1 MTRPRRSRWKAPPI
15 APELVEAIPG
25 WLENGTS
32 SARPAAGDG
41 SERRLVLLARMSS
54 RETLR
59 PAERYAAAIRAAILK
74 GNAPLAESYRHGLRR
89 VRPGI
94 EAPGRSGEVARME
107 EVLVSVD
114 RLVAFPDMEGFDGN
128 LRLGTARLELA
139 DFAAL
144 ARIVAL
150 VSYQAAFPS
159 ELRPLP

>member
-1 MTRPRRSRWKAPPI
+1 MTRPRRSRRNAPPI

-25 WLENGTS
+25 WTERRVS
-32 SARPAAGDG
+32 SAFWAAPDG
-41 SERRLVLLARMSS
+41 SGRQLVLLARMSS
-54 RETLR
+54 RETLG

-74 GNAPLAESYRHGLRR
+74 GNPPLAESYRQGLRQ

-94 EAPGRSGEVARME
+94 EAPGFSREIGRME
-107 EVLVSVD
+107 EVLASVD
-114 RLVAFPDMEGFDGN
+114 RLVAFPDREGFDGN
-128 LRLGTARLELA
+128 LRLGTTRLELA
-139 DFAAL
+139 DLAAL